1 MKNIKTIIF
10 DLGAVLLNINYQLTI
25 IEFAKLGVKNAD
37 SFYSKEAQKNLFNE
51 IETGKISA
59 DSFLKLLQKE
69 TKNASKNDV
78 RNAWN
83 AMLLD
88 LPKERI
94 ELLKKLKQDFPIY
107 LFSNTN
113 SIHISEFRKKIGE
126 TKYHEFYNLFDK
138 VYYSHEIG
146 FRKPNKEAF
155 HLILDENNLNADEV
169 LFIDDSP
176 QHIEGAKNLGI
187 KTYYLKDGEEVT
199 TLLPDITL

>member
-10 DLGAVLLNINYQLTI
+10 DLGAVLININYQLTI

-37 SFYSKEAQKNLFNE
+37 SFYSKEVQTNLFNE
-51 IETGKISA
+51 LETGKISA

-69 TKNASKNDV
+69 TKNARKNEV

-83 AMLLD
+83 AMLLT

-107 LFSNTN
+107 LLSNTN

-126 TKYHEFYNLFDK
+126 TKYQEFYNLFDK

-146 FRKPNKEAF
+146 FRKPNKETF
-155 HLILDENNLNADEV
+155 QLILDENNLKANEV

-176 QHIEGAKNLGI
+176 QHIEGANKLGI
-187 KTYYLKDGEEVT
+187 QTHHLSDTEEIT
-199 TLLPDITL
+199 TLFPDIIL

>member
-10 DLGAVLLNINYQLTI
+10 DLGAVLLSINYKLTI
-25 IEFAKLGVKNAD
+25 TEFAKLGVKNAD
-37 SFYSKEAQKNLFNE
+37 SFYSKEVQKNLFNE
-51 IETGKISA
+51 LETGKISA

-69 TKNASKNDV
+69 TENASKNEV
-78 RNAWN
+78 RIAWN
-83 AMLLD
+83 AMLLA

-107 LFSNTN
+107 LLSNTN

-126 TKYHEFYNLFDK
+126 SKYQEFYNLFDK

-146 FRKPNKEAF
+146 FRKPNKEIF
-155 HLILDENNLNADEV
+155 QLILDENNLNADEV

-187 KTYYLKDGEEVT
+187 KTYHLEDGEEVT
-199 TLLPDITL
+199 TLFPDIAL

>member
-25 IEFAKLGVKNAD
+25 IEFAKFGVKNVD
-37 SFYSKEAQKNLFNE
+37 SFYSKKVQKNLFNE

-59 DSFLKLLQKE
+59 DRFLKSLQKE
-69 TKNASKNDV
+69 TENASTNEV

-83 AMLLD
+83 SMLLD

-94 ELLKKLKQDFPIY
+94 ELLKKLKKDFPIY
-107 LFSNTN
+107 LLSNTN
-113 SIHISEFRKKIGE
+113 SIHISEFRKKLGE
-126 TKYHEFYNLFDK
+126 TKYQEFYNLFDK

-155 HLILDENNLNADEV
+155 QLILDENNLKANEV

-176 QHIEGAKNLGI
+176 QHIEGANKLGI
-187 KTYYLKDGEEVT
+187 QTHHLSDTEEVT
-199 TLLPDITL
+199 ALFPDIIR

>member
-25 IEFAKLGVKNAD
+25 IEFAKFGVKNSD
-37 SFYSKEAQKNLFNE
+37 SFYSKKVQTNLFNE

-59 DSFLKLLQKE
+59 DSFLKSLQKE
-69 TKNASKNDV
+69 TENASTNEL

-83 AMLLD
+83 SMLLD

-107 LFSNTN
+107 LLSNTN
-113 SIHISEFRKKIGE
+113 SIHISEFRKKLGE
-126 TKYHEFYNLFDK
+126 TKYQEFYNLFDK

-155 HLILDENNLNADEV
+155 QLILDENNLKANEV

-176 QHIEGAKNLGI
+176 QHIRGANKLGI
-187 KTYYLKDGEEVT
+187 QTHHLSDTEEVA
-199 TLLPDITL
+199 TLFPDIIR

>member
-37 SFYSKEAQKNLFNE
+37 SFYSKEVQTNLFNE

-59 DSFLKLLQKE
+59 DSFLKFLQKE
-69 TKNASKNDV
+69 TKNADKNEV

-107 LFSNTN
+107 LLSNTN
-113 SIHISEFRKKIGE
+113 SIHISKFKKKIGE
-126 TKYHEFYNLFDK
+126 TKYQEFYNLFDK

-155 HLILDENNLNADEV
+155 QLILDENNLNADEV

-187 KTYYLKDGEEVT
+187 KTYHLKDGEEVT
-199 TLLPDITL
+199 TLFPDIAL

>member
-25 IEFAKLGVKNAD
+25 TEFAKLGVKNAD
-37 SFYSKEAQKNLFNE
+37 SFYSKEVQTNLFNE
-51 IETGKISA
+51 IETGKISV

-69 TKNASKNDV
+69 TENASKNEV

-83 AMLLD
+83 AMLID

-94 ELLKKLKQDFPIY
+94 ELLKQLKQDFPIY
-107 LFSNTN
+107 LLSNTN

-126 TKYHEFYNLFDK
+126 TKYQEFYNLFDK

-146 FRKPNKEAF
+146 FRKPNKDAF
-155 HLILDENNLNADEV
+155 QLILDENNLKANEV

-176 QHIEGAKNLGI
+176 QHIEGANKLEI
-187 KTYYLKDGEEVT
+187 QTHHLSDTEEIT
-199 TLLPDITL
+199 ALFPDIIR

>member
-25 IEFAKLGVKNAD
+25 IEFAKFGVKNVD
-37 SFYSKEAQKNLFNE
+37 SFYSKKVQKNLFNE
-51 IETGKISA
+51 IETGKISV
-59 DSFLKLLQKE
+59 DSFLKSLQKE
-69 TKNASKNDV
+69 TENASTNEV
-78 RNAWN
+78 RNTWN
-83 AMLLD
+83 SMLLD

-107 LFSNTN
+107 LLSNTN
-113 SIHISEFRKKIGE
+113 SIHISEFRKKLGE
-126 TKYHEFYNLFDK
+126 TKYQEFYNLFDK

-155 HLILDENNLNADEV
+155 QLILEENNLKANEV

-176 QHIEGAKNLGI
+176 QHIEGANKLGI
-187 KTYYLKDGEEVT
+187 QTHHLSETEEVT
-199 TLLPDITL
+199 TLFPDIIR